1 MQRQNGQHLQS
12 GQFAD
17 LQTGDIIRFKSA
29 DKKIDTCWGYEQV
42 RIIEAGL
49 NKDGNG
55 IISNDHL
62 IPLSSSTDIFP
73 NPFNPTTTFRVS
85 LPEPTNVRLSVFN
98 MLGQHVATV
107 VDGEVQA
114 GYNDFR
120 FNGSSLSSG
129 IYFYRLE
136 MGKEVKSGKLM
147 LLK

>member
-1 MQRQNGQHLQS
+1 S
-12 GQFAD
+12 
-17 LQTGDIIRFKSA
+17 GDILLFTVGSGSKTASFRVVEIQDGSFQK
-29 DKKIDTCWGYEQV
+29 G
-42 RIIEAGL
+42 GL
-49 NKDGNG
+49 S
-55 IISNDHL
+55 SNLL
-62 IPLSSSTDIFP
+62 IPTEKNIAIFP

-85 LPEPTNVRLSVFN
+85 LPEPTNVRLSVYN

-114 GYNDFR
+114 GHNDFR